1 MGVGYY
7 GVDEDRANALGNYL
21 MHYGRKGMK
30 WGENKFGDYEEK
42 NITINSNNLF
52 DRKRTVTTSVSGMGK
67 GSTTK
72 TNYYERGKITQAYDN
87 GKKAA
92 KEVLESIKGDKAKQ
106 RYIDAQINAIKTG
119 SGGESKEAREIK
131 DRMDIIDN
139 ANALLDKSE
148 QLYKETVSDK
158 RKLLDF
164 KGKKED
170 KEFYDDLNKQRNEL
184 KIDKQR
190 EINKYMQ
197 QRKSDYEKWE
207 KAEAMK
213 RLSKKLN
220 DNTIASKLQNLK
232 SEVANTADE
241 AGDAVASA
249 VKDAGKWVGD
259 KVDKA
264 GNAVGKAAKDTG
276 NWIGDKA
283 GKAGK
288 AVSGAAKDVG
298 NWGSKQVDKGK
309 KLLKSIFG

>member
-7 GVDEDRANALGNYL
+7 GVDEDRAKALDNYL

-30 WGENKFGDYEEK
+30 WGENKFGDYKEE

-106 RYIDAQINAIKTG
+106 RYIDAQFNTIKTG

-139 ANALLDKSE
+139 AKALLDKSE
-148 QLYKETVSDK
+148 QLYKEIVPDK
-158 RKLLDF
+158 RKLWDI

-184 KIDKQR
+184 EKDKQR
-190 EINKYMQ
+190 EVKKYIQ

-207 KAEAMK
+207 KAEAME
-213 RLSKKLN
+213 RLAKKLN
-220 DNTIASKLQNLK
+220 DNTIASKLKNVK
-232 SEVANTADE
+232 NEVVETADE

-249 VKDAGKWVGD
+249 VKDAGKWVGNKAD
-259 KVDKA
+259 KVGD
-264 GNAVGKAAKDTG
+264 AVGKAAKDAG
-276 NWIGDKA
+276 NWVGDKA
-283 GKAGK
+283 SKAGK

-298 NWGSKQVDKGK
+298 DWGSKQVDKGK
-309 KLLKSIFG
+309 KFLKSIFG